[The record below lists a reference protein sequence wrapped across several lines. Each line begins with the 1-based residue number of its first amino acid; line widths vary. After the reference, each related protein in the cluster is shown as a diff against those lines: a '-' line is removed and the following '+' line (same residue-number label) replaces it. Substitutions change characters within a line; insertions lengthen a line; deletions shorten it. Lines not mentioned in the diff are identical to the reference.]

1 MKTAFKCLCVIMA
14 LCLITGCIH
23 INFIPVDNPSSTDD
37 MPALAVTEP
46 ESEPSASEASE
57 DEASSSYDK
66 VLLIPSDSE
75 SEDDKEELWPGYN
88 AELHYTEASD
98 LLDDD
103 QLDLLYRNFDAH
115 YEAMSTLESIDLS
128 ADYAARDLNETA
140 SMLIDQFTL
149 DLTCEIRALRDIDL
163 SLDDFYYGIKIE
175 SVKETDGIYEI
186 YLLENCELYFAA
198 MDGRPSYASGIE
210 HTFVIEEI
218 DGEWLILTHDRVED
232 LYIRIT
238 EQYEARAKENPPT
251 DEFSLYDIFFE
262 IYDEAITTA
271 EEDEELRM
279 KMRDE
284 YLDGDAD
291 YGDSIKYVKEYDR
304 DAAVLYS
311 YQWVDELEVI
321 RDPYWMEFDGNCQN
335 FASQC
340 LYAGGIS
347 EDWSGTA
354 QWKCFGSEVNLL
366 NKPYG
371 RSASWAGVDMFYQ
384 YCVYNTQG
392 GPATLADAN
401 LYTAEPGDILQ
412 YAAFGT
418 WVHTVVVSDII
429 YDEYG
434 DAADMLIN
442 SNTTERIDFPASAY
456 AYSTMRLIRILGDNG

>member
-1 MKTAFKCLCVIMA
+1 MNKAVKFLCLLMTV
-14 LCLITGCIH
+14 CLITSCLH
-23 INFIPVDNPSSTDD
+23 INFIPIENSAASGTAPVESVAP
-37 MPALAVTEP
+37 
-46 ESEPSASEASE
+46 SEPASAESTPEEETPSKNILLTPVVND
-57 DEASSSYDK
+57 DE
-66 VLLIPSDSE
+66 
-75 SEDDKEELWPGYN
+75 EEEMLWPGYN
-88 AELHYTEASD
+88 AELHYTEAAD

-115 YEAMSTLESIDLS
+115 YEAMADLESIDLS
-128 ADYAARDLNETA
+128 WDFAARDLNETA

-175 SVKETDGIYEI
+175 SVKEEDGVYEI
-186 YLLENCELYFAA
+186 YLLENCELYFAEL
-198 MDGRPSYASGIE
+198 DGRPSYASGIE

-238 EQYEARAKENPPT
+238 EQYEERAKKSPPK
-251 DEFSLYDIFFE
+251 DEDELYDIFFD
-262 IYDEAITTA
+262 IYDEVITTA
-271 EEDEELRM
+271 EEDEEKRM
-279 KMRDE
+279 EMRDE

-291 YGDSIKYVKEYDR
+291 CGDDVKYINEYDR
-304 DAAVLYS
+304 EAAVDYS
-311 YQWVDELEVI
+311 YEWVDELEVV

-335 FASQC
+335 YASQC

-347 EDWSGTA
+347 EDWSGYT
-354 QWKCFGSEVNLL
+354 QWKCFGGEVNLL

-371 RSASWAGVDMFYQ
+371 RSATWAGVDQFYQ
-384 YCVYNTQG
+384 YCVYNQEN
-392 GPATLADAN
+392 GPATLPDAN

-412 YAAFGT
+412 YAAFDT
-418 WVHTVVVSDII
+418 WVHTVVVSDLL
-429 YDEYG
+429 YDDNG
-434 DAADMLIN
+434 DVSDMLIN